1 MNDKSFELNIVI
13 LFILLF
19 VLTLIVINCLYG
31 RLGRL
36 YNNCFVLCGIYVH
49 PLCNFIDY
57 IVITALKSTNKI
69 KMHPLFTDSYIS
81 NKFG

>member
-19 VLTLIVINCLYG
+19 VLTLIVFNMGSLAGSSII
-31 RLGRL
+31 
-36 YNNCFVLCGIYVH
+36 LCIVWFYILH
-49 PLCNFIDY
+49 FCNFIDY
-57 IVITALKSTNKI
+57 NVITTLKSRNEI
-69 KMHPLFTDSYIS
+69 ELHPLFTDSYIS